1 MAGYVADCCR
11 LRRARRKGVSLRSR
25 ACRAL
30 ALRPM
35 DREARRRERGLQQV
49 EARLCPT
56 IQWERAKPCAA
67 TTRTWSQSG
76 RG

>member
-30 ALRPM
+30 TLRPM
-35 DREARRRERGLQQV
+35 DREAGWKECKRPSLTSR
-49 EARLCPT
+49 
-56 IQWERAKPCAA
+56 
-67 TTRTWSQSG
+67 
-76 RG
+76 